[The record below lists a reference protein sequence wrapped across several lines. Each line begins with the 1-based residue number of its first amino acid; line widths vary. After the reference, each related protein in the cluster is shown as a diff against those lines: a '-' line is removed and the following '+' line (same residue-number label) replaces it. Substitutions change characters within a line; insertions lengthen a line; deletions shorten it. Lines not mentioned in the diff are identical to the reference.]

1 MSLFIMH
8 LILTLVWFLLIGDQS
23 MVSLASGFLIGFAVL
38 WIAKPM
44 FDTQTTYFGR
54 LFRVVHLIAFFL
66 YELILSSIQVA
77 WDVLTPTH
85 LSQPAII
92 EMPLDVTSD
101 LEIFL
106 VANLISLTPGTLCL
120 DVDRRRNRLIIHAM
134 FAPNPEQ
141 LVRELKNGMEMR
153 VKRVFES

>member
-8 LILTLVWFLLIGDQS
+8 LVLTLVWFLLIGDQS
-23 MVSLASGFLIGFAVL
+23 MVSLASGFVIGFGAL

-54 LFRVVHLIAFFL
+54 LFRVFRLFTFFL
-66 YELILSSIQVA
+66 YELILSSIRVA

-101 LEIFL
+101 FEIFL

-120 DVDRRRNRLIIHAM
+120 DVDRKRHRLIIHAM
-134 FAPNPEQ
+134 FASDPDQ
-141 LVRELKNGMEMR
+141 LVRELKEGMETK

>member
-8 LILTLVWFLLIGDQS
+8 LVLTLVWFLLIGDQS
-23 MVSLASGFLIGFAVL
+23 MVSLASGFVIGFGAL

-54 LFRVVHLIAFFL
+54 LFRVFRLFTFFL
-66 YELILSSIQVA
+66 YELILSSIRVA

-101 LEIFL
+101 FEIFL

-120 DVDRRRNRLIIHAM
+120 DVDRKRHRLIIHAI
-134 FAPNPEQ
+134 FASDPDQ
-141 LVRELKNGMEMR
+141 LVRELKEGMETK

>member
-1 MSLFIMH
+1 
-8 LILTLVWFLLIGDQS
+8 
-23 MVSLASGFLIGFAVL
+23 
-38 WIAKPM
+38 M

-54 LFRVVHLIAFFL
+54 LFRVFRLFTFFL
-66 YELILSSIQVA
+66 YELILSSIRVA

-101 LEIFL
+101 FEIFL

-120 DVDRRRNRLIIHAM
+120 DVDRKRHRLIIHAM
-134 FAPNPEQ
+134 FASDPDQ
-141 LVRELKNGMEMR
+141 LVRELKEGMETK

>member
-54 LFRVVHLIAFFL
+54 LFRVVH
-66 YELILSSIQVA
+66 
-77 WDVLTPTH
+77 
-85 LSQPAII
+85 
-92 EMPLDVTSD
+92 
-101 LEIFL
+101 
-106 VANLISLTPGTLCL
+106 
-120 DVDRRRNRLIIHAM
+120 
-134 FAPNPEQ
+134 
-141 LVRELKNGMEMR
+141 
-153 VKRVFES
+153 